1 MSPNRQPSL
10 DLDKQEEALLHAK
23 AEEAS
28 TDTAK
33 TPEAVKTA
41 KAATTDAEE
50 IMALHKR
57 RLKSDQIWR
66 TIFLALFLIILIV
79 TIVGTGYG
87 LRALVAA
94 DEFKGVVA
102 TGFFGS
108 VVIQVMGVTIVIA
121 KFFFPEGGGNTEPPQ
136 PIGELRSQSSTDD
149 CNTEHSSEFRHN

>member
-1 MSPNRQPSL
+1 MSPNRQPSV
-10 DLDKQEEALLHAK
+10 DLDKQEEALLHTK

-33 TPEAVKTA
+33 SPEAVKTA

-50 IMALHKR
+50 IMAVHKG

-66 TIFLALFLIILIV
+66 TVFLCLFTGILIL

-121 KFFFPEGGGNTEPPQ
+121 KFFFPEGGGNTEPPL
-136 PIGELRSQSSTDD
+136 PLGELRSQSSTDD